1 MEENITT
8 SPRWSSTTKLLAG
21 LILVGLIAFLI
32 YRFESLIPPLL
43 LIFIISY
50 LFHPLTAMIANN
62 LHISWKA
69 AVNILYAV
77 ILILLIGLFTVGG
90 IGLIQQVQS
99 LIHQVQTIVNDL
111 PSLLEQLSGQ
121 VFKIGPFEFDM
132 NTINIEAIS
141 QQALSFVQPLLGR
154 TGTLVGA
161 IAGGAAQVFGW
172 LFFILTVSYF
182 LMSES
187 SGLRGDLIKID
198 IPGYSEDLRKLGSQ
212 LSQIWNAFLRGQI
225 FIFFLSFVI
234 YVILLSVLG
243 VRYALGLAL
252 MAGLAKFLPYIGP
265 AITWV
270 VMALV
275 TFFQASKPFNLEDN
289 PLLYMA
295 IVVIITLVIDQIIDS
310 LITPRIMAQTLKVHP
325 AAVLITALVAA
336 NLLGIL
342 GVVIAA
348 PSLASVTL
356 LGRYTMRKM
365 FDQDP
370 FPPSDNRPPPPVG
383 REWMARL
390 RLLRQRLSTRSRENT
405 ISEKEK

>member
-77 ILILLIGLFTVGG
+77 ILVLLIGLFTVGG

-111 PSLLEQLSGQ
+111 PNLLEQLSGQ
-121 VFKIGPFEFDM
+121 VFKFGPFEFDM
-132 NTINIEAIS
+132 NTIDIQAIS

-161 IAGGAAQVFGW
+161 IAGGAAQLFGW

-182 LMSES
+182 VMSES
-187 SGLRGDLIKID
+187 SG
-198 IPGYSEDLRKLGSQ
+198 
-212 LSQIWNAFLRGQI
+212 
-225 FIFFLSFVI
+225 
-234 YVILLSVLG
+234 
-243 VRYALGLAL
+243 
-252 MAGLAKFLPYIGP
+252 
-265 AITWV
+265 
-270 VMALV
+270 
-275 TFFQASKPFNLEDN
+275 
-289 PLLYMA
+289 
-295 IVVIITLVIDQIIDS
+295 
-310 LITPRIMAQTLKVHP
+310 
-325 AAVLITALVAA
+325 
-336 NLLGIL
+336 
-342 GVVIAA
+342 
-348 PSLASVTL
+348 
-356 LGRYTMRKM
+356 
-365 FDQDP
+365 
-370 FPPSDNRPPPPVG
+370 
-383 REWMARL
+383 
-390 RLLRQRLSTRSRENT
+390 
-405 ISEKEK
+405 

>member
-1 MEENITT
+1 MEEKITT
-8 SPRWSSTTKLLAG
+8 SPRWSSTTKLLVG
-21 LILVGLIAFLI
+21 LTLVGLVAFLI
-32 YRFESLIPPLL
+32 YRFQSLISPLL
-43 LIFIISY
+43 LIFIIAY
-50 LFHPLTAMIANN
+50 LFHPLTALMANN
-62 LHISWKA
+62 LRISWKA

-77 ILILLIGLFTVGG
+77 ILVLLIGLFTVGG

-99 LIHQVQTIVNDL
+99 LIHQVQSIVDDL
-111 PSLLEQLSGQ
+111 PSLLLKLSGQ
-121 VFKIGPFEFDM
+121 QFKFGPFPFDM
-132 NTINIEAIS
+132 NTVDIEAIS

-161 IAGGAAQVFGW
+161 IAGGAAEVFGW

-182 LMSES
+182 VMSES
-187 SGLRGDLIKID
+187 NGLRSNLIRID
-198 IPGYSEDLRKLGSQ
+198 IPGYSEDLRKLGNQ

-225 FIFFLSFVI
+225 FIMSVAFI
-234 YVILLSVLG
+234 GYVILLTIFG

-252 MAGLAKFLPYIGP
+252 MGALAKFLPYIGP
-265 AITWV
+265 FITWT

-275 TFFQASKPFNLEDN
+275 TFFQASKPFNLEDQ
-289 PLLYMA
+289 PLLYM
-295 IVVIITLVIDQIIDS
+295 ILVVVTTLVFDQILDS
-310 LITPRIMAQTLKVHP
+310 FIAPRIMAQTLKVHP
-325 AAVLITALVAA
+325 AAVLIAALIGA

-348 PSLASVTL
+348 PSLASLTL

-365 FDQDP
+365 FDLDP
-370 FPPSDNRPPPPVG
+370 FPPSDSLPPPPVG

-390 RLLRQRLSTRSRENT
+390 RLLRQRLAARSRETT